1 MQQKHYSSKFEVKI
15 QSWGRKLKLV
25 VKTWTLERTVKKMS
39 LETDQTEIRYLGFNA
54 RFVAFLIDS
63 TAASIL
69 MLPFLSRLMDDVEL
83 SNYELSDQSQRM
95 ELLERMTTQLTI
107 DLVFMGTIFV
117 LFWVYKNATPGKM
130 LFKSVIVD
138 AKTLSAPSTIQNIIR
153 YLAYFVS
160 FSVLGLG
167 FIWIAFDKRKQG
179 WHDKLAGTVVII
191 GKPAPVR
198 AQPNGETDRNN

>member
-1 MQQKHYSSKFEVKI
+1 MNNE
-15 QSWGRKLKLV
+15 
-25 VKTWTLERTVKKMS
+25 M
-39 LETDQTEIRYLGFNA
+39 DQTEIHYLGFNA

-69 MLPFLSRLMDDVEL
+69 MAPVISRLIDDVDL
-83 SNYELSDQSQRM
+83 SNYELSDQSQLM
-95 ELLERMTTQLTI
+95 ELLERMTIQLSV
-107 DLVFMGTIFV
+107 DLLFMGTIFV

-138 AKTLSAPSTIQNIIR
+138 AKTLSAPSTSQNIIR
-153 YLAYFVS
+153 YLGYFIS
-160 FSVLGLG
+160 LLPLGLG

-191 GKPAPVR
+191 GKPRPLSAE
-198 AQPNGETDRNN
+198 QSGETNKNE

>member
-1 MQQKHYSSKFEVKI
+1 
-15 QSWGRKLKLV
+15 
-25 VKTWTLERTVKKMS
+25 
-39 LETDQTEIRYLGFNA
+39 
-54 RFVAFLIDS
+54 
-63 TAASIL
+63 
-69 MLPFLSRLMDDVEL
+69 
-83 SNYELSDQSQRM
+83 
-95 ELLERMTTQLTI
+95 MTTQLTI
-107 DLVFMGTIFV
+107 DLLFMGTIFV

-138 AKTLSAPSTIQNIIR
+138 VKTLSAPSTTQNIIR

-191 GKPAPVR
+191 GKPAPLR
-198 AQPNGETDRNN
+198 AQPNGETDRND